1 MKRLFDYLKSH
12 AGHLY
17 VSIGASVLNKIFD
30 LMPPLLTGWIIDTV
44 RGTPPRWI
52 EWVTG
57 SQVPFRLAV
66 FLSVLAV
73 VIFALES
80 LFQWAYQYGFMTL
93 AQTVQHEMRLRLYSH
108 LQTREMAFFETHRL
122 GDTLAI
128 LNDDV
133 NQMERFL
140 NTGLNE
146 LIQLGVLLVVSGSI
160 LFVISW
166 QLAIVGVLPVPII
179 IGGSLLYQR
188 LLSPRY
194 RKVREAVGQL
204 NSRMEN
210 NVSGMMVIQSFT
222 AESFER
228 SRVEAA
234 SDHYRTVNQDAIG
247 VSAMYTPL
255 IRMGVVM
262 GFAGVLMV
270 GSYWVLSGRG
280 ILTVGELV
288 LFAMMTERLLWPM
301 TRLGTTMDDLE
312 RAKASIRRIVSVLDT
327 PSQIQEPAVPTE
339 MDCITGAVE
348 FKGVN
353 FKYPNGMSVLNT
365 MSFSIAAGQTIG
377 IAGRTGCGKSTLIKL
392 LMRFYDAT
400 SGAVLID
407 GVDVR
412 QFPIRQLRESVALV
426 SQDVYLFHGSIF
438 ENIAYGKAGV
448 SLAEVEAV
456 ARQAELHDFVV
467 TLPHGYDTIVGERG
481 IRLSGGQR
489 QRLSIARALIK
500 HAPIMVFDEATSSV
514 DTETEKEIQANLNRL
529 TAGKTALIIAHRL
542 STIRNADRILVV
554 EQGRVAEQGTHD
566 ELIRIPNGI
575 YADLWATQVGGV
587 G

>member
-1 MKRLFDYLKSH
+1 
-12 AGHLY
+12 
-17 VSIGASVLNKIFD
+17 
-30 LMPPLLTGWIIDTV
+30 
-44 RGTPPRWI
+44 
-52 EWVTG
+52 
-57 SQVPFRLAV
+57 
-66 FLSVLAV
+66 
-73 VIFALES
+73 
-80 LFQWAYQYGFMTL
+80 
-93 AQTVQHEMRLRLYSH
+93 
-108 LQTREMAFFETHRL
+108 
-122 GDTLAI
+122 
-128 LNDDV
+128 
-133 NQMERFL
+133 
-140 NTGLNE
+140 
-146 LIQLGVLLVVSGSI
+146 
-160 LFVISW
+160 
-166 QLAIVGVLPVPII
+166 
-179 IGGSLLYQR
+179 
-188 LLSPRY
+188 
-194 RKVREAVGQL
+194 
-204 NSRMEN
+204 
-210 NVSGMMVIQSFT
+210 
-222 AESFER
+222 
-228 SRVEAA
+228 
-234 SDHYRTVNQDAIG
+234 AIG

>member
-228 SRVEAA
+228 SR
-234 SDHYRTVNQDAIG
+234 
-247 VSAMYTPL
+247 
-255 IRMGVVM
+255 
-262 GFAGVLMV
+262 
-270 GSYWVLSGRG
+270 
-280 ILTVGELV
+280 
-288 LFAMMTERLLWPM
+288 
-301 TRLGTTMDDLE
+301 
-312 RAKASIRRIVSVLDT
+312 
-327 PSQIQEPAVPTE
+327 
-339 MDCITGAVE
+339 
-348 FKGVN
+348 
-353 FKYPNGMSVLNT
+353 
-365 MSFSIAAGQTIG
+365 
-377 IAGRTGCGKSTLIKL
+377 
-392 LMRFYDAT
+392 
-400 SGAVLID
+400 
-407 GVDVR
+407 
-412 QFPIRQLRESVALV
+412 
-426 SQDVYLFHGSIF
+426 
-438 ENIAYGKAGV
+438 
-448 SLAEVEAV
+448 
-456 ARQAELHDFVV
+456 
-467 TLPHGYDTIVGERG
+467 
-481 IRLSGGQR
+481 
-489 QRLSIARALIK
+489 
-500 HAPIMVFDEATSSV
+500 
-514 DTETEKEIQANLNRL
+514 
-529 TAGKTALIIAHRL
+529 
-542 STIRNADRILVV
+542 
-554 EQGRVAEQGTHD
+554 
-566 ELIRIPNGI
+566 
-575 YADLWATQVGGV
+575 
-587 G
+587 